1 MCGWVLGGNSRF
13 ATIRPHFAG
22 HAEKLTRLFP
32 ARSLPMAV
40 IGCTVLGA
48 AVGTFD
54 YGGKNIMGEGALSV
68 EEKRKSF
75 FKPTSLRPDII
86 SKQEEGS

>member
-1 MCGWVLGGNSRF
+1 MCCRVLSGNPRF
-13 ATIRPHFAG
+13 ATTHPHFAG
-22 HAEKLTRLFP
+22 HAEKLTHFP
-32 ARSLPMAV
+32 ARSLPVAV

-54 YGGKNIMGEGALSV
+54 YGGKNIAGGGSLPQ
-68 EEKRKSF
+68 EEKRNNF